1 MAQTQQRLPK
11 LIYKNFGDT
20 AEFGISHDPVIQEQ
34 WNMYQIPDKFI
45 NQNETKM
52 REYEDNIQKIQSL
65 IKQNKELLS
74 ELKVQFK
81 EFLTEEYPEH
91 LI

>member
-1 MAQTQQRLPK
+1 MVQRFPK

-20 AEFGISHDPVIQEQ
+20 AEFGISHDPEVQEQ

-45 NQNETKM
+45 VQNEAKM
-52 REYEDNIQKIQSL
+52 RKYEDNIQKIQSL
-65 IKQNKELLS
+65 IKQNKELLG

-81 EFLTEEYPEH
+81 EFLTEEYPEQF
-91 LI
+91 I